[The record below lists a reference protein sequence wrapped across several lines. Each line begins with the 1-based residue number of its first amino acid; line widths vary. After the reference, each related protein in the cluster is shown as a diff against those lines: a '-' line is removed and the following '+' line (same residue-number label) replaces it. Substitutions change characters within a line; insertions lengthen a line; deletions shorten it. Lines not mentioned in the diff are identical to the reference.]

1 MKTQTNKNTMKIFL
15 KQRKFSKKITQFF
28 TIFLCLISFGISAQ
42 NIVFGD
48 AEFKNFLLVSTPTNN
63 FVKDINGNSI
73 KVDVNNDGEI
83 SLLEAENIGYLNI
96 TTDNSV
102 IQSFEGINYFK
113 NLKGISGE
121 VISTQSRDTGLAGSI
136 NISNLQNLEFIDF
149 SQFFIKSITVEN
161 CEKLKSVTSGT
172 YHYYSNSTTDFYR
185 FINCPL
191 IETVTCIAANLGEL
205 SFLNC
210 PSVKAIDVTGN
221 QLNNLDISLLSNL
234 ETLYTRNFYERYDDL
249 IDFSK
254 NGITSLD
261 LANKTNLKIIDCNRN
276 SLTDINVQNSL
287 LLEDFNCSSNNI
299 SSIDITANQNLKNF
313 NCSGNKITTL
323 LYNNTPNFDLFNA
336 SGNLLEND
344 DIDFSK
350 FFSHDNPLLEINL
363 SNNNLNSN
371 ININLPKITFNKL
384 NLSNNNLTGFSLLG
398 ANNNVINFDNQYGL
412 YLSGNQ
418 IISFNTDIKLF
429 NYLDISSNPIES
441 LDVTDLSVYDILNIS
456 NTKISSVKLKFCA
469 FITASNLSSNSLK
482 IICNAP
488 SGGGLY
494 LDNNPNLEV
503 LDIGSCPIPIES
515 LSNNPK
521 LRELYIKNGEYT
533 PIYVF
538 NTNPSLHF
546 ICCDDS
552 EINYIKTRVDELGLT
567 NSCVVNSYCSF
578 VPGGNYN
585 TITGKVRFD
594 ENNNDCDVNDAFFE
608 HMKLKI
614 NDGAKTG
621 ETFVKADGT
630 YSFFTQAGTFT
641 ITAEPENATLFSVNP
656 ASFSAHFADNNNNV
670 FSQDICVSK
679 TNNSQDLEVII
690 APITNARPG
699 FPATYK
705 LMWRNK
711 GNTNLSGTVSLNFEG
726 NKMSFNSS
734 SIPYSSVSANSV
746 SYSFSGI
753 KPYENKASEIEFTIN
768 PPTHATNPVN
778 LNDIL
783 TFTANGNIVGNDSL
797 PDDNM
802 FSLKQTVVGSY
813 DPNDIVC
820 LEGDLVTEEKIG
832 DYFHYVV
839 NFENTGTAE
848 AENIVIEMDIDTN
861 DFDIS
866 TLQLQ
871 NATGEVYTR
880 VSGNKAEFIFKKIK
894 LGSGGHGNV
903 LLKMKSKSTLT
914 KNDLIVNRANIYFD
928 YNFPVKT
935 NDAITKFYDLLNNNE
950 VKDKDNIVVF
960 PIPAKDEL
968 NISSEKNIK
977 SIEIYDEIG
986 RIIQTVKGNT
996 NIQKINITKLEK
1008 GTYYLF
1014 IKTNDEVKTKKFIK
1028 E

>member
-1 MKTQTNKNTMKIFL
+1 MKTQTNKNAMKIFL

-48 AEFKNFLLVSTPTNN
+48 AEFKNFLLVSTPSNN

-73 KVDVNNDGEI
+73 KVDANNDGEI

-96 TTDNSV
+96 TTDNSI
-102 IQSFEGINYFK
+102 IQSFEGINYLK

-121 VISTQSRDTGLAGSI
+121 VISTRSRDTGLAGSI

-149 SQFFIKSITVEN
+149 SQFFVKSITVEN

-172 YHYYSNSTTDFYR
+172 YHYYNNSTTDFYR

-191 IETVTCIAANLGEL
+191 LEMVTCIAANLGEL

-221 QLNNLDISLLSNL
+221 QLNNLDVSLLTNL

-249 IDFSK
+249 IDFPK
-254 NGITSLD
+254 NGITTLD

-276 SLTDINVQNSL
+276 SLADINVQNSL

-299 SSIDITANQNLKNF
+299 NSIDITANQNLKNF
-313 NCSGNKITTL
+313 NCSGNQITTL

-363 SNNNLNSN
+363 SNNNLSSN
-371 ININLPKITFNKL
+371 ININLPKIIFNKI
-384 NLSNNNLTGFSLLG
+384 NLSNNNLTGFSLIG
-398 ANNNVINFDNQYGL
+398 ANNNLNNQYSL
-412 YLSGNQ
+412 NLSGNQ
-418 IISFNTDIKLF
+418 ILNFNTDIKEF
-429 NYLDISSNPIES
+429 SDLDISFNPIEF
-441 LDVTDLSVYDILNIS
+441 LDVTDLSMYNILNIS
-456 NTKISSVKLKFCA
+456 DTKISSVKLKYCA

-533 PIYVF
+533 PIYIF
-538 NTNPSLHF
+538 NTNQSLQF

-552 EINYIKTRVDELGLT
+552 EINYIKTRVDALGLT

-594 ENNNDCDVNDAFFE
+594 ENNNGCDTNDAFFE

-614 NDGAKTG
+614 NDGTTTG

-630 YSFFTQAGTFT
+630 YSFYTQAGNFT

-656 ASFSAHFADNNNNV
+656 ASFSANFADNNNNV
-670 FSQDICVSK
+670 FSQDVCISK

-734 SIPYSSVSANSV
+734 SIPYSSISANSI
-746 SYSFSGI
+746 SYSFSGL

-778 LNDIL
+778 LNDVL
-783 TFTANGNIVGNDSL
+783 TFTANGNIIGNDFL

-848 AENIVIEMDIDTN
+848 AENIVVEMDIDTN

-914 KNDLIVNRANIYFD
+914 KNDVIINSANIYFD

-935 NDAITKFYDLLNNNE
+935 NDAITQFYQFLKNNE

-960 PIPAKDEL
+960 PIPAKDDL

-977 SIEIYDEIG
+977 SIEIYDENG
-986 RIIQTVKGNT
+986 RILQTVKGNT

-1014 IKTNDEVKTKKFIK
+1014 IKTNGEIKTKKFIK